1 MATINSDPRTATYQN
16 EQTLLITN
24 RNEQY
29 FLGDRKTFMKELQ
42 NKINRISKD
51 MVDPEHDDMI
61 LDGEYIADKNSA
73 GAMFLINTKLNEL
86 KDLNR
91 TIVSTFDYLMQ
102 TEKEVSRLISA

>member
-1 MATINSDPRTATYQN
+1 
-16 EQTLLITN
+16 
-24 RNEQY
+24 
-29 FLGDRKTFMKELQ
+29 
-42 NKINRISKD
+42 
-51 MVDPEHDDMI
+51 MVDQNTDSMI
-61 LDGEYIADKNSA
+61 LDGEFIADKNSP